1 MISIII
7 PTYNSA
13 HMVCDTIN
21 SVLSSK
27 EEDYEIIVV
36 NDGSTDNTETVIAS
50 YLSDKRI
57 KYIEQENKGL
67 SGARNTGVL
76 NAKGEYLVF
85 LDADDI
91 ILPDKLTIQKNYLE
105 ENPDYDI
112 AYSNSEWFIEDDF
125 ENTRKVNFPVYTE
138 HIINHLIFG
147 NFIHVNSV
155 MVRKDAII
163 KAGLFDEKLREL
175 EDWDLWLR
183 MALNGSKFGFTP
195 GVYSKV
201 RIRKGSMTSNQVRMN
216 GTMVKVLEKTINQI
230 EKTKRSDKASLLV
243 SACHAMAIYK
253 LQANQRKSY
262 LSFLFKTLNK
272 QGIGF
277 FPVFIK
283 QLIKYVFPYLQKN
296 KTTSEIEKI
305 WRKKE
310 IQEFQL

>member
-195 GVYSKV
+195 GVHSKV

-230 EKTKRSDKASLLV
+230 EKTNRSDKASLVV
-243 SACHAMAIYK
+243 SACHAMSIYK

-262 LSFLFKTLNK
+262 PSFLFKTLNK

-305 WRKKE
+305 WNKKE